1 MKLDFAERRLSPD
14 LSVSVEV
21 TYPQQRNPQPN
32 ATIEDGNK
40 DNLSGDHNVNSYSEE
55 IQKNIPS
62 SSQKSVSDIDA
73 DFQDDITSSPQDL
86 SEILDSMDADNVD
99 EMRKQDDDDSDSD
112 DDLQALLCTDNDV
125 IKNSNSCKK
134 KRKSDQILDENVS
147 PEKQLHLDY
156 LSTPKCTSD
165 LFSQKNQN
173 SQSQET
179 CGQSGSQNRR
189 SGTRNKRK
197 SDENLGENEPLKKQQ
212 LSKVDSDLTE
222 RQSQSESGS
231 NISQKSSQNQSK
243 SGSNISQKSSQNQS
257 KSGSNISQKSS
268 QNQSKSGSISQKSSQ
283 NQSKSGSNISQKS
296 SQNQSKS
303 GSNLSQKSCQQKSDS
318 TPSKTSKSQRGR
330 KGLSLSKARKEKVT
344 KAEVSNQMPLTSFF
358 KCSSKQTSTIARQVK
373 KEEEVCIISDSESD
387 GNVKKE
393 NLWTNECTT
402 PVKSEKSESDSRLP
416 LILSEKAIQTVRNM
430 VQVMKKSNDV
440 KTVTRRGYCPYPDHG
455 GISSHSSSTSRQN
468 SSQGRNNDN
477 DFVAL
482 KGQQKVTCDVQ
493 SEQKTS
499 ESGDEISQDK
509 RETNNEPEA
518 DLLCNGLQNRNGEPN
533 RNGKYR

>member
-1 MKLDFAERRLSPD
+1 M
-14 LSVSVEV
+14 SVEV
-21 TYPQQRNPQPN
+21 TYPQPCNPQQT
-32 ATIEDGNK
+32 ATIQDGNK
-40 DNLSGDHNVNSYSEE
+40 DNLSEDHNMNSYSEE
-55 IQKNIPS
+55 IQKSIPS

-73 DFQDDITSSPQDL
+73 DDQDDITSSPQDL

-99 EMRKQDDDDSDSD
+99 EMRKQEDEDSSDSD

-125 IKNSNSCKK
+125 IENSNSCKK

-147 PEKQLHLDY
+147 PEKQLHLEY
-156 LSTPKCTSD
+156 LSTLACTSD

-179 CGQSGSQNRR
+179 CSQSGSQNRR

-197 SDENLGENEPLKKQQ
+197 SDENLGENESSKKQQ
-212 LSKVDSDLTE
+212 ISKVDSDLTE
-222 RQSQSESGS
+222 RQSQS
-231 NISQKSSQNQSK
+231 K
-243 SGSNISQKSSQNQS
+243 SGSY
-257 KSGSNISQKSS
+257 
-268 QNQSKSGSISQKSSQ
+268 
-283 NQSKSGSNISQKS
+283 ISQKS

-303 GSNLSQKSCQQKSDS
+303 GSNLSRKSSQQKSDS
-318 TPSKTSKSQRGR
+318 TPSKTSKSQRSK
-330 KGLSLSKARKEKVT
+330 KGLSLSKARKEKGT
-344 KAEVSNQMPLTSFF
+344 KLEVSNQMPLTSFF
-358 KCSSKQTSTIARQVK
+358 KCSSKQTSTIAKQVK

-393 NLWTNECTT
+393 NLWTSECTT
-402 PVKSEKSESDSRLP
+402 PLKSEKSESDSRSP

-440 KTVTRRGYCPYPDHG
+440 KTVTRRGYCPYPDNG
-455 GISSHSSSTSRQN
+455 SSGHSSSISRQN

-493 SEQKTS
+493 SEQTTS
-499 ESGDEISQDK
+499 ECGQDFSQDRK
-509 RETNNEPEA
+509 DAKEDQA
-518 DLLCNGLQNRNGEPN
+518 DLQSKVSENG
-533 RNGKYR
+533 NGKHCRLLPYQKIVFRKMVIFLSW